1 MPAVVL
7 GINHNSPDSAA
18 ALLVDGVPVA
28 VAEEERFIRLVLSRE
43 VTRTCPPSPGCPCA
57 TARAA
62 YCLYR
67 KV

>member
-28 VAEEERFIRLVLSRE
+28 VAEEERFIRLVLSRGA
-43 VTRTCPPSPGCPCA
+43 TRTCPPSPGCPCA

-62 YCLYR
+62 S
-67 KV
+67 

>member
-28 VAEEERFIRLVLSRE
+28 VAEEERFIPLVLSRGGNAY
-43 VTRTCPPSPGCPCA
+43 VPAITRLPLRDCTSG
-57 TARAA
+57 
-62 YCLYR
+62 LLIYR